1 MKPLYLILFLFCSID
16 SMSQSIKVKESK
28 SDFSVAQN
36 VNALVVEIPY
46 VSQDFVE
53 GKIKKLFKG
62 LGKHK
67 ESKKEHIALMVEL
80 KDLGKIP
87 FNAYAVSSLSS
98 DDAVSVRFG
107 FDLGGAYLSSK
118 DHPEKYKVIEKI
130 IEDFASKTVKS
141 WVEDIVRDENKR
153 LNSLE
158 KEQKDLVKRKEHL
171 ENEIKDFEKKII
183 DNKNSIK
190 ENLENQSTK
199 KNEIET
205 QKKQVEL
212 VEKQLK
218 SLR

>member
-1 MKPLYLILFLFCSID
+1 MKALYPILFLFLSVNCLA
-16 SMSQSIKVKESK
+16 QSVKVKESN

-67 ESKKEHIALMVEL
+67 ESKKEHVALMVEL
-80 KDLGKIP
+80 KDFGKMP
-87 FNAYAVSSLSS
+87 FNAYAVSSMSS
-98 DDAVSVRFG
+98 NEIVSIRFG
-107 FDLGGAYLSSK
+107 FDLGGAYLNSK

-158 KEQKDLVKRKEHL
+158 KEQKYLVKRKELL
-171 ENEIKDFEKKII
+171 EKEIKDFEKKII

>member
-53 GKIKKLFKG
+53 VKIKKLFKG

-171 ENEIKDFEKKII
+171 EKEIKDFEKKII

>member
-1 MKPLYLILFLFCSID
+1 MKSLYPVLFLFLSVNCLA
-16 SMSQSIKVKESK
+16 QSIEVKESN
-28 SDFSVAQN
+28 SDFSVAPN

-53 GKIKKLFKG
+53 GKIKKLFKS

-67 ESKKEHIALMVEL
+67 ESKKEHVALMVEM
-80 KDLGKIP
+80 KEFGKMP
-87 FNAYAVSSLSS
+87 FNAYAVSSVSS
-98 DDAVSVRFG
+98 NKLVSVRFG
-107 FDLGGAYLSSK
+107 FDLGGAYLNSK

-130 IEDFASKTVKS
+130 IEDFSSKAVKS

-158 KEQKDLVKRKEHL
+158 KDQKDLVKRKENL
-171 ENEIKDFEKKII
+171 EKEIKDFEKKIA
-183 DNKNSIK
+183 DNKNEIK
-190 ENLENQSTK
+190 GNLESQSVK

-205 QKKQVEL
+205 QKKKVEL

>member
-1 MKPLYLILFLFCSID
+1 MKSLYPILFLFLSVNCLA
-16 SMSQSIKVKESK
+16 QSVKVKESN

-36 VNALVVEIPY
+36 VNALVVEIPF

-67 ESKKEHIALMVEL
+67 ESKKEHVALMVEL
-80 KDLGKIP
+80 KDFGKMP
-87 FNAYAVSSLSS
+87 FNAYAVSSMSS
-98 DDAVSVRFG
+98 NEIVSIRFG
-107 FDLGGAYLSSK
+107 FDLGGAYLNSK

-130 IEDFASKTVKS
+130 IEDFASKAVKS
-141 WVEDIVRDENKR
+141 WVEGIVRDENKR

-158 KEQKDLVKRKEHL
+158 KAQKDLVKRKENL
-171 ENEIKDFEKKII
+171 EKEIKDFEKKIA
-183 DNKNSIK
+183 DNKNEIK
-190 ENLENQSTK
+190 ENLENQSVK

>member
-171 ENEIKDFEKKII
+171 EKEIKDFEKKII

>member
-171 ENEIKDFEKKII
+171 EKEIKDFEKKIV

>member
-141 WVEDIVRDENKR
+141 WVENIVRDENKR

-158 KEQKDLVKRKEHL
+158 KEQKDLVKKKEHL
-171 ENEIKDFEKKII
+171 EKEIKDFEKKIV

>member
-28 SDFSVAQN
+28 SDFSLAQN

-141 WVEDIVRDENKR
+141 WVENIVRDENKR

-171 ENEIKDFEKKII
+171 EKEIKDFEKKIV

>member
-1 MKPLYLILFLFCSID
+1 MKSIYLILCLFLSID
-16 SMSQSIKVKESK
+16 CMAQSIKVKESNY
-28 SDFSVAQN
+28 DFSTAQN

-46 VSQDFVE
+46 VSQDFIE

-67 ESKKEHIALMVEL
+67 ESKKEHIAMMVEL
-80 KDLGKIP
+80 KDFGKMP
-87 FNAYAVSSLSS
+87 FNAYAVSSISNNELI
-98 DDAVSVRFG
+98 SVRFG
-107 FDLGGAYLSSK
+107 FDLGGAYLNSK

-130 IEDFASKTVKS
+130 IEDFASKSVKS
-141 WVEDIVRDENKR
+141 WVENIVHDENKR
-153 LNSLE
+153 LIILE
-158 KEQKDLVKRKEHL
+158 QEQKKLVKRKEIL
-171 ENEIKDFEKKII
+171 EKEIKDFERKID

-190 ENLENQSTK
+190 ENLESQSAK
-199 KNEIET
+199 KSEIET

>member
-1 MKPLYLILFLFCSID
+1 MKSLYPILFLFLSVNCLA
-16 SMSQSIKVKESK
+16 QSVKVKESN

-53 GKIKKLFKG
+53 GKIKKLFKD

-67 ESKKEHIALMVEL
+67 ESKKEHVALMVEL
-80 KDLGKIP
+80 KDFGKMP

-98 DDAVSVRFG
+98 NEIVSVRFG
-107 FDLGGAYLSSK
+107 FDLGGAYLNSK
-118 DHPEKYKVIEKI
+118 DHPEKYKLIEKI
-130 IEDFASKTVKS
+130 IEDFASKAVKS
-141 WVEDIVRDENKR
+141 WIEGIVRDENKR
-153 LNSLE
+153 LKSLE
-158 KEQKDLVKRKEHL
+158 KDQKDLVKRKENL
-171 ENEIKDFEKKII
+171 EKEIKDFEKKIA
-183 DNKNSIK
+183 DNKNEIK
-190 ENLENQSTK
+190 ENLENQSVK

>member
-107 FDLGGAYLSSK
+107 FDLGGAYLNSK

-171 ENEIKDFEKKII
+171 EKEIKDFEKKII

-190 ENLENQSTK
+190 ENLEDQSTK
-199 KNEIET
+199 KNEIQT

>member
-98 DDAVSVRFG
+98 DDDVSVRFG